1 MHGRMTVNAVL
12 TRANGMTAVGM
23 AAETGR
29 ARIKRRFPVAA
40 QTGRGLA
47 CDQKFVID
55 RAMRIVARGTS
66 VTYRIMLKHEW
77 PSHFLMAPETHLIA
91 VV

>member
-12 TRANGMTAVGM
+12 TRANGMAAVGM
-23 AAETGR
+23 AAETGW

-47 CDQKFVID
+47 RYQEFIID
-55 RAMRIVARGTS
+55 RPMRIVAGGTA
-66 VTYRIMLKHEW
+66 VTHGIVLKNKW
-77 PSHFLMAPETHLIA
+77 PSHFLMTPETHLIS